1 MKKNL
6 EDYLILYED
15 KFDKK
20 LCKQTIKQIEK
31 DLSFEQHTFFNPITG
46 KSIPESGDKVLD
58 IAWGDIDVTPIL
70 NEKVWNIIREY
81 VEGFNFSWYTSWSG
95 FTNAKF
101 NKYKETRLMKE
112 HCDHIHSM
120 FDGERKGI
128 PTLTV
133 LTFLNDNYEGGE
145 LVFFQDKKIK
155 PKQGSSLVFP
165 SNFLFPHRVEPV
177 TKGTRYSF
185 VNWVW

>member
-6 EDYLILYED
+6 EDYLILYEN

-31 DLSFEQHTFFNPITG
+31 DLSFEQHKFFNPQTG
-46 KSIPESGDKVLD
+46 QSIAESGNKELD
-58 IAWGDIDVTPIL
+58 IAWGEIDVTPIL
-70 NEKVWNIIREY
+70 NDKVWHVLKEY
-81 VEGFNFSWYTSWSG
+81 VSNFNFDWFQGWSG
-95 FTNAKF
+95 FTSAKF
-101 NKYKETRLMKE
+101 NKYKKTRLMKE
-112 HCDHIHSM
+112 HCDHIQSM

-128 PTLTV
+128 PILTV

-145 LVFFQDKKIK
+145 LVFFQDKIIK
-155 PKQGSSLVFP
+155 PKQGSCVVFP
-165 SNFLFPHRVEPV
+165 SNFLYPHRVEPIK
-177 TKGTRYSF
+177 KGTRYSF